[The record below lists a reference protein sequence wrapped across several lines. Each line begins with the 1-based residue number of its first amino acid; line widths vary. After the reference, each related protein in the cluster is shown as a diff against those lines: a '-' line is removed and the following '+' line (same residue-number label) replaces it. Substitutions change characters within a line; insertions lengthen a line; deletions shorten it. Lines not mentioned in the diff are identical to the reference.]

1 MFTKHMK
8 LMIGAVAIP
17 CLIAG
22 CGSGESNDS
31 TDGNQQTDGPTFTEG
46 ASFQIFEND
55 TCVASNTRVL
65 VNDQNGRLIGDLRT
79 DSEGYIS
86 TESMPINGS
95 IGIVFSYRVGVPGVP
110 EFTTVSHIDTKI
122 LQGTEALTILS
133 PLIRCVDDYDIQEL
147 LTIRASNAGDFDAVA
162 FKGLGSSGYDQF
174 DPDSGKVIGL
184 GFNEGDAVKY
194 GLASTDVTPGS
205 AVTIDLIK
213 DVREVTWQ
221 ASTTPPG
228 NIALIWANGDTYSVI
243 SSAVPMGAVTGM
255 LPMLSEPGKMLARA
269 TYTNNDPFAK
279 TVYWVTEQ
287 IAANA
292 LTESNIE
299 FSGVAPSDVTITG
312 SNQTQLTYNYTGRSV
327 IELVEATQFAPSI
340 QRSYSTDS
348 NLGYVNFP
356 DLPTDLDSQLA
367 NMEEVKL
374 SLNTLDPTIYPPLF
388 GTVMP
393 RTQKAT
399 LVPPHVDHVLYQ
411 LSLSLID

>member
-22 CGSGESNDS
+22 CGSGGSDGS
-31 TDGNQQTDGPTFTEG
+31 TDGNQQTGGPTFTEG
-46 ASFQIFEND
+46 ASLQIFEND

-65 VNDQNGRLIGDLRT
+65 VNDQNGRLVGDLIT

-110 EFTTVSHIDTKI
+110 EFTTVSHIDTEI

-133 PLIRCVDDYDIQEL
+133 PLIRCVDDYGIQDL
-147 LTIRASNAGDFDAVA
+147 LTIGASNARDFNEVA
-162 FKGLGSSGYDQF
+162 FKGTGSSGYDQF
-174 DPDSGKVIGL
+174 EPDSGKVIGL
-184 GFNEGDAVKY
+184 GFNEGEVVKY

-205 AVTIDLIK
+205 AVAINLDK

-228 NIALIWANGDTYSVI
+228 NIALIWANGDTFAEVSGY
-243 SSAVPMGAVTGM
+243 VPMGAVTGT

-287 IAANA
+287 IAANS
-292 LTESNIE
+292 LTESSIE

-312 SNQTQLTYNYTGRSV
+312 SNQTQLTYNYTGSSV

-348 NLGYVNFP
+348 NLGYVDFP
-356 DLPTDLDSQLA
+356 DLPTDLDSRLA

-374 SLNTLDPTIYPPLF
+374 SLNTLDPTTYPPLF
-388 GTVMP
+388 GMVMP
-393 RTQKAT
+393 RTQEAT
-399 LVPPHVDHVLYQ
+399 LAPPYVDHVLYQ